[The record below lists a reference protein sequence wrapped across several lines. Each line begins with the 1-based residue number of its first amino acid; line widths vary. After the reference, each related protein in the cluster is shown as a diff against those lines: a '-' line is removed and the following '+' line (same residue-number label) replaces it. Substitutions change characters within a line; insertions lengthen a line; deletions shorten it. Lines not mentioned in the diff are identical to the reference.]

1 LPIVIFM
8 SHGGLG
14 RGLSSLIPQKIDR
27 SRAVIKEDEYVASSP
42 SNPSLGGVLEVSP
55 ELIDANPKQPR
66 REFDQGDLADLSESI
81 KNYGIIQ
88 PLVVTKQGDRYELIA
103 GERRLRASKMAGL
116 KKVPIVVRDY
126 DEQRKLEV
134 AIIEN
139 VQRADL
145 NPIEKAMAYRQL
157 MDEFSLTVEEVAKRV
172 GKSRPQVSNTMRLT
186 SLPEEIRSALS
197 KGQLSEA
204 HAVYLMGLDN
214 PVKQMEVFRKI
225 VQNNWT
231 VRETSQQVRKLGGT
245 KESRIK
251 TDQRD
256 AAREAAFRSFFAAK
270 AEVKRESRG
279 GKVVISFSSD
289 DELDEMIRKIKN

>member
-1 LPIVIFM
+1 M
-8 SHGGLG
+8 
-14 RGLSSLIPQKIDR
+14 IPQKIDKP
-27 SRAVIKEDEYVASSP
+27 RAVIKEAEYVGTPALP
-42 SNPSLGGVLEVSP
+42 VLGGVLEVDP
-55 ELIDANPKQPR
+55 MKIDANPKQPR
-66 REFDQGDLADLSESI
+66 HEFDQNELNDLSESI
-81 KNYGIIQ
+81 KTYGVIQ
-88 PLVVTKQGDRYELIA
+88 PLIVTKNGDRYELIA

-116 KKVPIVVRDY
+116 KKVPVVVRDY
-126 DEQRKLEV
+126 DEQKKLEV

-157 MDEFSLTVEEVAKRV
+157 MDEFSLTVEDVAKRV

-186 SLPEEIRSALS
+186 SLPQEIRDALS
-197 KGQLSEA
+197 KGQLTEA

-251 TDQRD
+251 SDQRD
-256 AAREAAFRSFFAAK
+256 GVREAAFRSFFAAK
-270 AEVKRESRG
+270 TEIKRESRG
-279 GKVVISFSSD
+279 GKIVITFSSD
-289 DELDEMIRKIKN
+289 DELDEMINKIKD

>member
-1 LPIVIFM
+1 
-8 SHGGLG
+8 
-14 RGLSSLIPQKIDR
+14 LIPQKIDR
-27 SRAVIKEDEYVASSP
+27 PRSVIREDEYIASVPP
-42 SNPSLGGVLEVSP
+42 SANGGVLEVDSDK
-55 ELIDANPKQPR
+55 IDPNPRQPR
-66 REFDQGDLADLSESI
+66 REFDQGDLSDLSESI
-81 KNYGIIQ
+81 KTYGIIQ

-103 GERRLRASKMAGL
+103 GERRLRASKLAGL
-116 KKVPIVVRDY
+116 KKVPVVVRDY

-145 NPIEKAMAYRQL
+145 NPIEKAVAYRQL
-157 MDEFSLTVEEVAKRV
+157 MDDFNLTVEEVAKRV
-172 GKSRPQVSNTMRLT
+172 GKSRPQISNTMRLT
-186 SLPEEIRSALS
+186 SLPEEIRDALS

-251 TDQRD
+251 SDQRD
-256 AAREAAFRSFFAAK
+256 GAREAAFRSFFAAK
-270 AEVKRESRG
+270 IEIKRESRG
-279 GKVVISFSSD
+279 GKVIISFSSD
-289 DELDEMIRKIKN
+289 DELDEMVKKIKD